1 MRRPLCPGSP
11 GHGVAGHGTGG
22 GSRPGKAGQR
32 KRPEKGLG
40 RGRKTLE
47 LNEEQRAELARLR
60 ALDAKQKAR
69 VLELLENTL
78 SAADVHVFLTLD
90 DNQETVTINYLESCK
105 PNKVVRVGM
114 DNPMAMLVDIF
125 KSAGRDLLEEA

>member
-1 MRRPLCPGSP
+1 M
-11 GHGVAGHGTGG
+11 
-22 GSRPGKAGQR
+22 
-32 KRPEKGLG
+32 
-40 RGRKTLE
+40 TLE
-47 LNEEQRAELARLR
+47 LNEEQRLR

-90 DNQETVTINYLESCK
+90 DSKETVTISYLESCK
-105 PNKVVRVGM
+105 PNKVVNISL

>member
-1 MRRPLCPGSP
+1 MKQVTLIQYQLFSP
-11 GHGVAGHGTGG
+11 EVTVT
-22 GSRPGKAGQR
+22 
-32 KRPEKGLG
+32 EI
-40 RGRKTLE
+40 RGEQKMTLE
-47 LNEEQRAELARLR
+47 FNEEQRAELARLR

-90 DNQETVTINYLESCK
+90 DSKETVTINYLESCK
-105 PNKVVRVGM
+105 PNKVVNISL

>member
-1 MRRPLCPGSP
+1 MKQVTLIQYQLFSSE
-11 GHGVAGHGTGG
+11 VTVT
-22 GSRPGKAGQR
+22 
-32 KRPEKGLG
+32 EI
-40 RGRKTLE
+40 RGEQKMTLE
-47 LNEEQRAELARLR
+47 FNEEQRAELARLR

-90 DNQETVTINYLESCK
+90 DSQETVTISYLESCK
-105 PNKVVRVGM
+105 PNKVVNISL

-125 KSAGRDLLEEA
+125 KSAGRDLLGEA

>member
-1 MRRPLCPGSP
+1 MKQVTLIQYQLFSSE
-11 GHGVAGHGTGG
+11 VTVT
-22 GSRPGKAGQR
+22 
-32 KRPEKGLG
+32 EI
-40 RGRKTLE
+40 RGEQKMTLE
-47 LNEEQRAELARLR
+47 FNEEQRAELARLR
-60 ALDAKQKAR
+60 TLDAKQKAR

-90 DNQETVTINYLESCK
+90 DSQETVTISYLESCK
-105 PNKVVRVGM
+105 PNKVVNISL